1 MTDFTKEII
10 GLIKSRGLFSSD
22 FPSLYGG
29 TGTQL
34 WGYTMLGLGHATQED
49 SFKFLKELGFY
60 EVGMNAFFDMQNTI
74 NQLPLLT
81 YQQLID
87 RIKVDKKYEILA

>member
-10 GLIKSRGLFSSD
+10 GLVKSRGLFSSD

-49 SFKFLKELGFY
+49 SFKFLRELGFY
-60 EVGMNAFFDMQNTI
+60 QVGMNEFFNIQNTI
-74 NQLPLLT
+74 NQMPLLT
-81 YQQLID
+81 YEKLID
-87 RIKVDKKYEILA
+87 KIKVDKKYEILA

>member
-1 MTDFTKEII
+1 M
-10 GLIKSRGLFSSD
+10 IKSRGLFSSD

-34 WGYTMLGLGHATQED
+34 WGYTMLGLEHATQED

-60 EVGMNAFFDMQNTI
+60 EVGMDSFFNTHNTI
-74 NQLPLLT
+74 KQLPLLT
-81 YQQLID
+81 YKQLID
-87 RIKVDKKYEILA
+87 RIKVNKKYEILA